1 MKAMPGTLVV
11 RPKRSRPASIRAM
24 RAAGSISDKR
34 PATTQPAA
42 PAPITT

>member
-1 MKAMPGTLVV
+1 MNAMPGTLVV
-11 RPKRSRPASIRAM
+11 TPRRSRPASIRAI
-24 RAAGSISDKR
+24 RATRSICDKR